1 MVTNQKTGAVV
12 VLIGRHII
20 CSKEVDNQWR
30 TVNTNGN
37 PQTWGLMPGLDRRF
51 GWKWKWKWHCHRSVS
66 KVGQFSCLCFPSNQ
80 LLDCL
85 RSSTYRS
92 SSPASP
98 IPHYQCWLG
107 RKCIIRTQ
115 PSISLPSSQVCW
127 ESWTP
132 VAPSSYASHVCFLQ
146 VWASTLMFT
155 LQPLVI
161 LPWRPVSL

>member
-1 MVTNQKTGAVV
+1 M
-12 VLIGRHII
+12 
-20 CSKEVDNQWR
+20 
-30 TVNTNGN
+30 NTNGN

-92 SSPASP
+92 RSPGSP

-115 PSISLPSSQVCW
+115 PSILLPSSQVCC

-132 VAPSSYASHVCFLQ
+132 VAPSSYASHFCVSSKSGLSPWCSHFSLWSFFLGDQ
-146 VWASTLMFT
+146 SPCRCGTLSWPLAYFT
-155 LQPLVI
+155 MTLTSCLDD
-161 LPWRPVSL
+161 L